1 MLEAR
6 EVKMA
11 AMVSCL
17 DDNMLDVSKDEE
29 IWLLQYLFFMSGFG
43 VVSGIGMVELVNE
56 KTEL

>member
-29 IWLLQYLFFMSGFG
+29 I
-43 VVSGIGMVELVNE
+43 
-56 KTEL
+56 